1 MIKVKWLKGNRPI
14 LNDDTIL
21 FRTALLPEA
30 KSLKSR
36 QRNEYVTF
44 RCGEY
49 NGKPVVFMFSKRL
62 DFSRS

>member
-21 FRTALLPEA
+21 FRTPLLPEA

-36 QRNEYVTF
+36 QRNECVTF

-62 DFSRS
+62 EFSRS